1 MLKAM
6 SKQCE
11 LRSKVGGLALQPRS
25 EGSRCIGDLIAFVDT
40 AARQQRAL
48 AGEAPL
54 ALMFGTF
61 LFPVLSALAG
71 VCRAGVAN
79 LQKALL

>member
-1 MLKAM
+1 M

-54 ALMFGTF
+54 ALWAINPKLAAGLEDGRMLKRT
-61 LFPVLSALAG
+61 SAHDCG
-71 VCRAGVAN
+71 RSI
-79 LQKALL
+79 